1 MSDKSNS
8 NQQASKDD
16 TNNNAEELSNDLDF
30 WNIDTDKN
38 DTDSASD
45 ELAELEKI
53 LGEGQKTQRLRS
65 LSEQDPAVDI
75 PSEKNIISSLEKL
88 DGKQNA
94 ETLPNDSSHSDDAS
108 LTNSSAEKDAASQET
123 NSSETSP
130 KPQSTKN
137 KIKFNKS
144 PVEKMATLFCYL
156 AIVGVFT
163 YLIIYASKQHNF
175 DTSKSYEANTPASGD
190 YATIESVETWW
201 SEPVGNNTK
210 FGVVLVP
217 SATITLGSDSK
228 SGVIR
233 SVFYSYEEGLNG
245 QLRPKGDPLTH
256 EFVDGRFL
264 ETDSNQ
270 ITVHSTDGYR
280 ELAHFLFYR
289 SQDEKRWTIEVKEAS
304 SSQTQPDGFKPLAI
318 APIEPVRK

>member
-45 ELAELEKI
+45 ELTELGKI
-53 LGEGQKTQRLRS
+53 SGEGQH
-65 LSEQDPAVDI
+65 SEI
-75 PSEKNIISSLEKL
+75 LPSDTNH
-88 DGKQNA
+88 N
-94 ETLPNDSSHSDDAS
+94 NDAS
-108 LTNSSAEKDAASQET
+108 LENPSANKDTGIEET
-123 NSSETSP
+123 DIEETDNFNGAP
-130 KPQSTKN
+130 TPQSAKR
-137 KIKFNKS
+137 KAKFDKS
-144 PVEKMATLFCYL
+144 PVEKMATVFCYL